1 MHLHDGRDADGIAV
15 VERVHALGPPAISA
29 HFNLSRSSATR
40 LPPPPP
46 RGREEPRPRRTDRFG
61 QTSPQG
67 PSLLPWHGSVD
78 FAPMLGE
85 EISGPPLPAAPFH
98 TVPELIAAR
107 APADPP
113 RPAVRHPGPSRPWQ
127 GLSRSALDA
136 RRRAVAAGVPS
147 PAAKRRA

>member
-29 HFNLSRSSATR
+29 HFNRSRISADR
-40 LPPPPP
+40 LPPPP

-85 EISGPPLPAAPFH
+85 EISGPPLPAVALH
-98 TVPELIAAR
+98 NLPELIPPQPLAH
-107 APADPP
+107 PP
-113 RPAVRHPGPSRPWQ
+113 RPAVRHRRPSGP
-127 GLSRSALDA
+127 
-136 RRRAVAAGVPS
+136 
-147 PAAKRRA
+147 